1 VAPELP
7 YGRLPA
13 DQIVPAL
20 PKRVWFNA
28 VGNPL
33 SDADLEE
40 CAVYLR
46 GLGAEQCTTATV
58 ASWEDAVTLAAKPN
72 WYEQYWDRERAEERR
87 LFEEAS
93 RLHTPDALLLRL
105 SNLMQ
110 GSSTLFHSPASV
122 ACTRAGITDSAIAH
136 AAAGAAA
143 QSLHQYGLASIT
155 GQGEEHLFASKFR
168 LFLAGR
174 WPVCVTADRFFIF

>member
-40 CAVYLR
+40 CALYLR
-46 GLGAEQCTTATV
+46 GLRAEQCTTATV